1 MTFSL
6 VFEYNSPRIINQS
19 ELMSTGTSVD
29 FGVLL
34 NLAFG
39 AFKGTLHDY
48 LADQGFDDLG
58 PSFGYVF
65 RLLDAAPQNLR
76 QLADA
81 LDITPQGALKIVNDM
96 VDKGYVIRRDD
107 VQDARSKQLLLT
119 ARATK
124 AMAAARRFHAKF
136 ERDLASRIGEKHAI
150 AARLAM
156 EDIARHY
163 GQQVN
168 LKLRPL

>member
-1 MTFSL
+1 
-6 VFEYNSPRIINQS
+6 
-19 ELMSTGTSVD
+19 MSTKPSTD

-48 LADQGFDDLG
+48 LAKQGFDDLG

-65 RLLDAAPQNLR
+65 RLLDAERQNLR

-96 VDKGYVIRRDD
+96 VDKGYVTRHEDA
-107 VQDARSKQLLLT
+107 QDARSKQLLLT

-124 AMAAARRFHAKF
+124 AMTAARRFHAKF
-136 ERDLASRIGEKHAI
+136 ERDLASRIGENQAV

-156 EDIARHY
+156 EDIASHY
-163 GQQVN
+163 GKQAN

>member
-1 MTFSL
+1 
-6 VFEYNSPRIINQS
+6 
-19 ELMSTGTSVD
+19 MSTGTTTD

-48 LADQGFDDLG
+48 LANQGFDDLG

-65 RLLDAAPQNLR
+65 RLLQSGPQNLR

-107 VQDARSKQLLLT
+107 LQDARSKQLCLT
-119 ARATK
+119 ARATR
-124 AMAAARRFHAKF
+124 AIASARRFHAKF
-136 ERDLASRIGEKHAI
+136 ERDLASRIGEKQAS
-150 AARLAM
+150 AARLAL
-156 EDIARHY
+156 EDIASHY
-163 GQQVN
+163 RTQVPV
-168 LKLRPL
+168 KLRPL

>member
-1 MTFSL
+1 
-6 VFEYNSPRIINQS
+6 
-19 ELMSTGTSVD
+19 MSTEASTD

-39 AFKGTLHDY
+39 AFKGTLHEH
-48 LADQGFDDLG
+48 LAKQGFDDLG

-65 RLLDAAPQNLR
+65 RLLDAGPQNLR

-96 VDKGYVIRRDD
+96 VNKGYVIRSEDA
-107 VQDARSKQLLLT
+107 QDARSKLLSLT

-124 AMAAARRFHAKF
+124 AMAAARRFHTKF
-136 ERDLASRIGEKHAI
+136 ERDLASRIGEKQSA

-156 EDIARHY
+156 EDIASHY
-163 GQQVN
+163 GKYAD